1 MGDCYTTDDIAGYIA
16 QYVIFLFDAMDNLTR
31 HVKFLDDYV
40 DHSRIRITNGIV
52 IT

>member
-31 HVKFLDDYV
+31 HVKFLDD
-40 DHSRIRITNGIV
+40 SRIRITNGIV